1 MLIEDRPGRQAQF
14 LNEEQIIYLSSLDY
28 LDIPKE
34 DEGRGWITDI
44 NSNNL
49 QDMNSYSLVIIHK
62 SSLKSKGLNNL
73 RETCKKGKIDLI
85 LFSGGLSQVVYQ
97 TKEFQSLSI
106 NSSILYNDNLN
117 EFLENY
123 SKGKTSRLLELV
135 YGMHW
140 KLEILLRYRQLK
152 TRYEAELNDKV
163 KFELEDELSML
174 GQTIHAEIKNLD
186 NEIDKLLISI

>member
-1 MLIEDRPGRQAQF
+1 MIKKILLIEDRPGRQAQF

-73 RETCKKGKIDLI
+73 
-85 LFSGGLSQVVYQ
+85 
-97 TKEFQSLSI
+97 
-106 NSSILYNDNLN
+106 
-117 EFLENY
+117 
-123 SKGKTSRLLELV
+123 
-135 YGMHW
+135 
-140 KLEILLRYRQLK
+140 
-152 TRYEAELNDKV
+152 
-163 KFELEDELSML
+163 
-174 GQTIHAEIKNLD
+174 
-186 NEIDKLLISI
+186 